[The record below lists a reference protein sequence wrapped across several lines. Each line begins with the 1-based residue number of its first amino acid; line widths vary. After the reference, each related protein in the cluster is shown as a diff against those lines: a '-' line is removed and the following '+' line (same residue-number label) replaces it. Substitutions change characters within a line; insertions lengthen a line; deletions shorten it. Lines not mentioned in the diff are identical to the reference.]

1 MPVKYTHLTQ
11 KEQYGI
17 LHYSARHFGKN
28 SIVLEKDIWVCWVLK
43 QIFEMPNRLSMAFK
57 GGTSLSKI
65 YKVIDRFS
73 EDIDITL
80 DYRQFEVCKELN
92 LGPNQTVPDSLSRSA
107 IRRLSEALKAN
118 VQEYTMDVVIP
129 YLNSQIQL
137 LPNGEDFEVIAEGS
151 EQIRFIYPSA
161 IKEGGRRGYIK
172 DYVLIEF
179 GGRNIIDPS
188 ETHFIEPDVAE
199 STDHIEYPSSQVVVL
214 SPERT
219 FWEKAT
225 LIHVECHR
233 GVRENAERLSR
244 HWFDLTSLYS
254 DDIGTQAIQNIEL
267 LKDVISLKSTFYN
280 ASYAHYGE
288 CLTGSFRLIPDP
300 EGLTHL
306 ESDFSKMNE
315 AGMLNH
321 SSMSFEDVVE
331 RIRTIEAHMNQMIT
345 EFHV

>member
-1 MPVKYTHLTQ
+1 MPDNYTHLSRADQ
-11 KEQYGI
+11 EGI
-17 LHYSARHFGKN
+17 LHYSASAFRKN
-28 SIVLEKDIWVCWVLK
+28 GIVLEKDIWVCWVLK

-65 YKVIDRFS
+65 YNVIDRFS

-80 DYRQFEVCKELN
+80 DYRQFDVCKSLS
-92 LGPNQTVPDSLSRSA
+92 LGPNETVPESLSRNA
-107 IRRLSEALKAN
+107 IRRLSDALKLN
-118 VQEYTMDVVIP
+118 VQEYSMDVVVP
-129 YLNSQIQL
+129 YLKSQIEL
-137 LPNGEDFEVIAEGS
+137 LPNSDEFEVVGEGA

-161 IKEGGRRGYIK
+161 IKQSGRQGYIK

-188 ETHFIEPDVAE
+188 DTHFVQPDVALKIDTVE
-199 STDHIEYPSSQVVVL
+199 FPSSHVVVL

-225 LIHVECHR
+225 LIHVECNR

-254 DDIGTQAIQNIEL
+254 HEIGLQAIQNIGL
-267 LKDVISLKSTFYN
+267 LKDVISLKSIFFN

-288 CLTGSFRLIPDP
+288 CLTGSFRLVPDP

-306 ESDFSKMNE
+306 ETDFSKMRD
-315 AGMLNH
+315 AGMLND
-321 SSMSFEDVVE
+321 SSMSFEEVIE
-331 RIRTIEAHMNQMIT
+331 HIRTIESRMNQLIAD
-345 EFHV
+345 FLV

>member
-1 MPVKYTHLTQ
+1 
-11 KEQYGI
+11 
-17 LHYSARHFGKN
+17 
-28 SIVLEKDIWVCWVLK
+28 
-43 QIFEMPNRLSMAFK
+43 
-57 GGTSLSKI
+57 
-65 YKVIDRFS
+65 
-73 EDIDITL
+73 
-80 DYRQFEVCKELN
+80 
-92 LGPNQTVPDSLSRSA
+92 
-107 IRRLSEALKAN
+107 
-118 VQEYTMDVVIP
+118 
-129 YLNSQIQL
+129 
-137 LPNGEDFEVIAEGS
+137 
-151 EQIRFIYPSA
+151 
-161 IKEGGRRGYIK
+161 
-172 DYVLIEF
+172 
-179 GGRNIIDPS
+179 
-188 ETHFIEPDVAE
+188 
-199 STDHIEYPSSQVVVL
+199 